1 MVEIA
6 GIDIT
11 RVVWVIIALAASFL
25 IARIV
30 SRILARIFEKTPFPE
45 DIEKLDCEGF
55 EICGVYHRSFCG
67 DLFFR
72 L

>member
-11 RVVWVIIALAASFL
+11 RVVWVIITLAASFL

-30 SRILARIFEKTPFPE
+30 SRILARIFEKTPGRY
-45 DIEKLDCEGF
+45 LY
-55 EICGVYHRSFCG
+55 GVYFASM
-67 DLFFR
+67 LIPPVVVLR
-72 L
+72 LTLKLLLAG